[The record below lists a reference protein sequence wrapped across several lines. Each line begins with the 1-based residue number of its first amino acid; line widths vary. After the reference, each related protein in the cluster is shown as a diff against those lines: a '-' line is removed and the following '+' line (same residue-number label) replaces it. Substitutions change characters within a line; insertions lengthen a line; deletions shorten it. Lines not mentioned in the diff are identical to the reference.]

1 MSLQPPSPT
10 LSALAGWEQP
20 IDALREC
27 GAYFHSRGWSVG
39 TSSNYSVIINRQPL
53 ELIVTASG
61 MDKGRL
67 ERADFV
73 RVGSDGKPTSSG
85 QPKSSAE
92 TLLHMVVA
100 QEVPDVGCILHTHS
114 VWATLLS
121 DLYAA
126 EGGFTIEGYE
136 MLKGFAGVTTHEH
149 NAWIEI
155 FENTQDIP
163 SLAEQVRPRL
173 RDASNPL
180 KFGYLI
186 RKHGLYT
193 WGRDVAEARRHIEI
207 FEFLLE
213 CTARRMMLSAA
224 LPAMM

>member
-1 MSLQPPSPT
+1 MSSSSPSPT
-10 LSALAGWEQP
+10 PLALTGWDQP

-27 GAYFHSRGWSVG
+27 GAYFHRRGWSVG
-39 TSSNYSVIINRQPL
+39 TSSNYSVVIGREPL
-53 ELIVTASG
+53 ELILTSSG

-67 ERADFV
+67 ERCDFV
-73 RVGSDGKPTSSG
+73 RVGADGKPTSPG

-92 TLLHMVVA
+92 TLLHVVVA

-149 NAWIEI
+149 SAWIEI

-163 SLAEQVRPRL
+163 TLAEQVRPRL
-173 RDASNPL
+173 RDQENPL

-213 CTARRMMLSAA
+213 CTARRMMLAAA